1 MALEDVRISSV
12 MCPCSVSDA
21 STVQYPEPPKSRMTE
36 FLLQRSGL
44 YLLNLRD
51 FHSSLVTQSSSMQ
64 FNEFPTALN
73 RHNQKQNFPECGQ
86 CLYIRSKLISE
97 EMGGSPLEQWPIRST
112 NIFPKYV
119 LLFSVPLRILI
130 CVAIYVT
137 WWTISAVPH
146 HV

>member
-1 MALEDVRISSV
+1 V
-12 MCPCSVSDA
+12 PCSVIDA
-21 STVQYPEPPKSRMTE
+21 LTVQKPEPPKSQMTE

-51 FHSSLVTQSSSMQ
+51 FHNSPVTQSSSMQ

-73 RHNQKQNFPECGQ
+73 RHNQRRNFPECGQ

-97 EMGGSPLEQWPIRST
+97 ETGASPLEQWPIRST

-119 LLFSVPLRILI
+119 LLFSVILRILI
-130 CVAIYVT
+130 CLAIYIT
-137 WWTISAVPH
+137 WWTIPAVPQ